1 MCDIYIFNTYFI
13 GAGEVAPRLREITTL
28 AGKPLFWSQNLHSKA
43 QLSATP
49 VPGRPNSLLP
59 SVGTT
64 YMWLWPLWA
73 PHACGT
79 HTYVWAEHINVI
91 FVKLF

>member
-1 MCDIYIFNTYFI
+1 M
-13 GAGEVAPRLREITTL
+13 APWLREITTL
-28 AGKPLFWSQNLHSKA
+28 AGEPLFRSQYLHSKA

-64 YMWLWPLWA
+64 YMWFWPLWA
-73 PHACGT
+73 RHACGT
-79 HTYVWAEHINVI
+79 YTYVRAEHINVI
-91 FVKLF
+91 FVKIF